1 MSKVF
6 VLDTDKRP
14 LNPIHPATARQL
26 LRNQKAAVLRKFPFT
41 IILRAILLKQMSPKG
56 KMQVFI

>member
-14 LNPIHPATARQL
+14 LDPIHPATARQTFKE
-26 LRNQKAAVLRKFPFT
+26 R
-41 IILRAILLKQMSPKG
+41 
-56 KMQVFI
+56 